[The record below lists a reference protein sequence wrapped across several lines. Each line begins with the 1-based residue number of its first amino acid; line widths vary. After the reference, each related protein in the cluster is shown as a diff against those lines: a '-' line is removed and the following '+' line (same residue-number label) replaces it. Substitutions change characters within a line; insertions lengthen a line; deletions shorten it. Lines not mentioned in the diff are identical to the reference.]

1 VESKLVMTLAMDDRS
16 GVPNPNL
23 DACALA
29 PTRTPATIAQYRKA
43 AAQLIR
49 RSDPDVDGDDVYRL
63 AHAVGWFASRHGV
76 WVKTTIRH
84 HRAALR
90 QAIDD
95 LDAAVGLEPKVVEDL
110 IERLSGAA
118 PTPKDRR
125 APKLASARK
134 RRSFRQ
140 DERRRLVI
148 ALSGKRTATARLLV
162 GLLFFGPKL
171 GLRPIEWRDAVLRG
185 GSLFIRCAKNT
196 NGRGL
201 APFRVLTLSG
211 FDQRALAALDEFL
224 ADFKR
229 EAARAR
235 YWQRFHERLAKAL
248 TRACAEIGVK
258 KIALY
263 TLRHCA
269 LATAKRAMSPQ
280 EVAAFAG
287 HASVRTAQQSYAK
300 RRHGWRLAKVPAR
313 PAVEMVA
320 KVRVRVNAKAN
331 FTPAIRLRPS
341 P

>member
-1 VESKLVMTLAMDDRS
+1 MTALAMDDRS

-29 PTRTPATIAQYRKA
+29 PTRTLATIAQYREA
-43 AAQLIR
+43 AAHLVRQ
-49 RSDPDVDGDDVYRL
+49 SCPDVDGDDVYRL
-63 AHAVGWFASRHGV
+63 AHAIDWFASRHGV
-76 WVKTTIRH
+76 WAKTTIRH

-110 IERLSGAA
+110 IKRLSVTPA
-118 PTPKDRR
+118 PKGRR
-125 APKLASARK
+125 DPKLASARK
-134 RRSFRQ
+134 RKSLKQ
-140 DERRRLVI
+140 EERRSLLVCV
-148 ALSGKRTATARLLV
+148 AKKNTSTARLLA
-162 GLLFFGPKL
+162 GLLFFGPHL

-185 GSLFIRCAKNT
+185 DSLFVRCAKNT

-201 APFRVLTLSG
+201 ASFRVLTLSG
-211 FDQRALAALDEFL
+211 FDRRALAALGEFL

-235 YWQRFHERLAKAL
+235 CWQQFAERLAKAL
-248 TRACAEIGVK
+248 TRACAEVGVK

-287 HASVRTAQQSYAK
+287 HASVQTAQQSYAK
-300 RRHGWRLAKVPAR
+300 RRHGWRLAKVAAR
-313 PAVEMVA
+313 PTAEMVA
-320 KVRVRVNAKAN
+320 KVRVNAKAH
-331 FTPAIRLRPS
+331 FAPERGAALRP
-341 P
+341 